1 MEVDEVRP
9 YTGRTL
15 VRMGARLCLA
25 DDAAVVSW
33 QAHDPA
39 IPHLVRPAQGS
50 GIVLERVAPRQVG
63 GGPTARTVVDAPCG
77 VVEVLDALVV
87 AAEPVGRA
95 APGVALVRL
104 LRCTDGPL
112 DLEQVA
118 RIGGKADRVRWTSL
132 NRIAFGHLAGRKV
145 TVDGGELSVQDDLV
159 RTRVRA
165 STGTWVAVTIA
176 VDGHLP
182 ADTQACLR
190 TVGLDDRVGGMVGE
204 PGFGC
209 GPT

>member
-1 MEVDEVRP
+1 
-9 YTGRTL
+9 
-15 VRMGARLCLA
+15 MGARLCLA
-25 DDAAVVSW
+25 DDAAVVWW

-39 IPHLVRPAQGS
+39 IPDLVRPAEGS
-50 GIVLERVAPRQVG
+50 EVFLDSVAPRQVEE
-63 GGPTARTVVDAPCG
+63 GPVMRTVVDAPCG

-112 DLEQVA
+112 DVVQVA

-145 TVDGGELSVQDDLV
+145 TVDGGELAVRDDAV
-159 RTRVRA
+159 RARVRA
-165 STGTWVAVTIA
+165 PAGRWVALTIA
-176 VDGHLP
+176 VDGHQP
-182 ADTQACLR
+182 ADTQSCRALLGR
-190 TVGLDDRVGGMVGE
+190 
-204 PGFGC
+204 
-209 GPT
+209 